1 MITSTHNPR
10 IQWVHKL
17 QGQPRFHQSEG
28 VFVVEGVRLAEEALR
43 AGWQPSLV
51 LYTPDL
57 SQRGL
62 EIIRSLLPSSVEE
75 VSPAV
80 MKSASDTQTPQ
91 GILAVMSQRVLPL
104 PAVLDFVLLLD
115 AIRDPGN
122 LGTIL
127 RTAVAAGVQ
136 GVILAP
142 GCADAFSP
150 KVLRSAMGAH
160 FHLPILV
167 LEWTEIQSLLKPGG
181 TQPGIKIY
189 LSEVAGSLPYTRADF
204 RSPVALIIGGE
215 AEGAGAEAQLLAERR
230 IHIPMAKGVESL
242 NAAVAAAIL
251 MFEVVRQRSP

>member
-10 IQWVHKL
+10 IQWVRKL
-17 QGQPRFHQSEG
+17 QEHPPLRQSEG
-28 VFVVEGVRLAEEALR
+28 VFVIEGVRLVEEAVR

-62 EIIRSLLPSSVEE
+62 EIIRSLSSSILEE

-80 MKSASDTQTPQ
+80 MRSASDTQTPQ
-91 GILAVMSQRVLPL
+91 GLLAVMVQRVLPL
-104 PAVLDFVLLLD
+104 PAALDFVLVLD

-127 RTAVAAGVQ
+127 RTAVAAGTQ

-142 GCADAFSP
+142 DCVAPFSP

-160 FHLPILV
+160 FRLPVLV
-167 LEWTEIQSLLKPGG
+167 LEWSEIEALLDPGV
-181 TQPGIKIY
+181 KIY
-189 LSEVAGSLPYTRADF
+189 LSDVGDSLLYTQVDF
-204 RSPVALIIGGE
+204 RSPAALIIGGE
-215 AEGAGAEAQLLAERR
+215 AQGAGTEAHRLAQER
-230 IHIPMAKGVESL
+230 IHIPMAPGVESL
-242 NAAVAAAIL
+242 NAAAAAAVL
-251 MFEVVRQRSP
+251 MFEVVRQRNL